1 MKKVKQSK
9 KRWARTEAQG
19 RRDYYCQSWN
29 HRFYHIPSWFIKAFT
44 DSNEAIIR
52 KAMHDLNREVN
63 PDEVFIKTRYR
74 AKCSAA
80 WWWL

>member
-19 RRDYYCQSWN
+19 RRDYHNNWWN
-29 HRFYHIPSWFIKAFT
+29 RRRHVPTDFVQAFI
-44 DSNEAIIR
+44 DLNETLIK
-52 KAMHDLNREVN
+52 KAMHDLNAGVD

-74 AKCSAA
+74 PKCSAA

>member
-19 RRDYYCQSWN
+19 RKDYYCSW
-29 HRFYHIPSWFIKAFT
+29 HRRRYHIPAWFMKTFNDA
-44 DSNEAIIR
+44 NEVFVKRAL
-52 KAMHDLNREVN
+52 HDIERGVDPE
-63 PDEVFIKTRYR
+63 DVFIKTRYR
-74 AKCSAA
+74 AKASAA